1 MESHRRV
8 IILAIV
14 ALSLLPRVVMFTRDP
29 SRLGDDVDDYDRLA
43 WAIAYRGC
51 FGYGCWGPEPTAR
64 RPPLY
69 PIVLAAVNR
78 FVDFL
83 GGDLVWGFT
92 GRALFHALCGA
103 STAILAW
110 LIARRLG
117 AGDWSPLAGVLVAV
131 DPLLVHQSRLVMTET
146 LAALLL
152 AAAIERLCCTH
163 EAFTAKRACTAGLL
177 LGLGMLC
184 RTTSWAF
191 ALLVAAATAA
201 VTDVCGRRRW
211 RHGILVVAI
220 ALAVQLPWGV
230 RNLLALGRPILTTT
244 HGGYTLLLANNDVFY
259 DEVLHG
265 PLGTAWS
272 MESLSEW
279 QGSVADRAEAAGVG
293 GEVRY
298 DRYCYQLAWQTI
310 RSRPFDFLHSVV
322 HRVVSFWRAFPHAI
336 DPFPWPIRLSCAAI
350 YVPEFLLMI
359 IALAQRSVWRWP
371 LVLLPT
377 ALGSFT
383 LVHAIYWSDMR
394 MRAPIMP
401 AIAILAALGARRT
414 WEFLGR
420 RMARPATEVGKAQ
433 P

>member
-14 ALSLLPRVVMFTRDP
+14 ALSLLPRVVLFTRGP
-29 SRLGDDVDDYDRLA
+29 TRLGADVDGYDRLA

-51 FGYGCWGPEPTAR
+51 FGYGCGGPVPTAH

-69 PIVLAAVNR
+69 PIVLAAVDR
-78 FVDFL
+78 SVDLL
-83 GGDLVWGFT
+83 GGNWVWDFT
-92 GRALFHALCGA
+92 ARALFHALCGA
-103 STAILAW
+103 ASAVLAW
-110 LIARRLG
+110 VIARRLG
-117 AGDWSPLAGVLVAV
+117 AGAWSPLAGVLVAL
-131 DPLLVHQSRLVMTET
+131 DPLLVHHSRLVMTET

-152 AAAIERLCCTH
+152 VGSLERLCCAH
-163 EAFTAKRACTAGLL
+163 NQLGAKRVFAAGLL

-184 RTTSWAF
+184 RTTLWAF
-191 ALLVAAATAA
+191 ALLVGAATAA
-201 VTDVCGRRRW
+201 GADVDGRRRV
-211 RHGILVVAI
+211 RQAVLVVAI
-220 ALAVQLPWGV
+220 ALVVQLPWGV
-230 RNLLALGRPILTTT
+230 RNLLALGRPVLTTT

-265 PLGTAWS
+265 PWGTAWLKD
-272 MESLSEW
+272 SLEDW
-279 QGSVADRAEAAGVG
+279 QGSVADKAEAAGVED
-293 GEVRY
+293 EVSY
-298 DRYCYQLAWQTI
+298 DGFCYQLGWQTI
-310 RSRPFDFLHSVV
+310 RSRPLDFLHSIV
-322 HRVVSFWRAFPHAI
+322 HRMVSFWRVFPHTM
-336 DPFPWPIRLSCAAI
+336 DSYTWPIRLGCAAI

-359 IALAQRSVWRWP
+359 IALAQRSVSRWP

-377 ALGSFT
+377 ALVSFT
-383 LVHAIYWSDMR
+383 LVHSIYWSDMR

-420 RMARPATEVGKAQ
+420 RMARPATEVGKAL